1 MWQTALEI
9 SFWTSL
15 FLVFY
20 TYVGYAVL
28 VSLFVKIKHAIRPKQ
43 IVLLHQEEDLPT
55 CSLVIPAYNEAD
67 FIAEKAQN
75 SLELAYPKE
84 KLRIIFVTDGSDD
97 GTPDVLKDIS
107 GVEVWHSEGRK
118 GKIAAMNRAMNLLT
132 SEITVF
138 CDANTMLNTQCI
150 KELVKHYQDPKV
162 GGVSGE
168 KVVLSDDKDA
178 ASGAGEGIYWKYESY
193 LKRKDAEL
201 KTLVGSAGELFS
213 IRTVLYQPVE
223 ADSILDDFMVS
234 MRLVQEGYKVAYEPM
249 ATATETA
256 SVNVAEEYK
265 RKVRIAAGGFQS
277 IQRLKSL
284 YNPFKYGWATF
295 EFVSH
300 RVMRWAVAPFMLPLI
315 FMANILLVQQ
325 NSGLMY
331 QVLMGAQF
339 AFYAAALLGWILESR
354 KIKVKLLFVP
364 FYFSMMNYAVLAGYI
379 RFVKGSQTALWE
391 KSKRRQ

>member
-1 MWQTALEI
+1 MVQTALEI
-9 SFWTSL
+9 VFWISL

-20 TYVGYAVL
+20 TYLGYAVL
-28 VSLFVKIKHAIRPKQ
+28 VSLFVRIKHAISPKQ
-43 IVLLHQEEDLPT
+43 EIALHKKEELPT

-67 FIAEKAQN
+67 FIADKARN
-75 SLELAYPKE
+75 SLDLDYPEE
-84 KLRIIFVTDGSDD
+84 KLEIIFVTDGSND
-97 GTPDVLKDIS
+97 GTPDVLRKIP
-107 GVEVWHSEGRK
+107 GVQVWHSDDRK
-118 GKIAAMNRAMNLLT
+118 GKIAAMNRAMTKLQ

-138 CDANTMLNTQCI
+138 CDANTMLNKLCLR
-150 KELVKHYQDPKV
+150 ELVKHYQDPSV

-168 KVVLSDDKDA
+168 KIVLSETQDA

-213 IRTVLYQPVE
+213 IRTALYQPVE

-234 MRLVQEGYKVAYEPM
+234 MRLVQDGYKVAYEPA
-249 ATATETA
+249 ATASETA

-277 IQRLKSL
+277 IQRLKKL
-284 YNPFKYGWATF
+284 YNPIKYGLVTF

-300 RVMRWAVAPFMLPLI
+300 RVMRWAVAPFMLPII
-315 FMANILLVQQ
+315 FLSNLVLAQQHAGGLYQLLML
-325 NSGLMY
+325 G
-331 QVLMGAQF
+331 QVV
-339 AFYAAALLGWILESR
+339 FYGAALLGWVLESR
-354 KIKVKLLFVP
+354 KLKVKLLFVP
-364 FYFSMMNYAVLAGYI
+364 FYFSMMNYAVIAGYL